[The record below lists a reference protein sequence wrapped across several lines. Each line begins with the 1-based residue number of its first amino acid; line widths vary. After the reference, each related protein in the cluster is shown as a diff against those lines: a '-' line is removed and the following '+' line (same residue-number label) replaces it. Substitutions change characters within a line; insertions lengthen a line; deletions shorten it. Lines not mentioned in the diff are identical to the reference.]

1 MKPKSLI
8 AIAGLLAILLSPG
21 IGAYA
26 QTANAQTA
34 NNQSTSQTALKAT
47 PPKAIPV
54 FSTVN
59 LGRQGFYYAGGQYVT
74 AGAALGDR
82 ANEKVMRGAMYV
94 DVWVPKE
101 IRQPYPIVFFHGNG
115 QTATDWMQTPDGRPG
130 WAYYLLAQGY
140 VLYMVDYPTRGR
152 SAYVPGHDGNIGIR
166 TADQLEEIWTNVKER
181 SDYYLKD
188 NHTQWPGT
196 GKMGD
201 PVFDTFVKSQVQ
213 FAQAATAQAGV
224 AARELLDTIG
234 SPVIIFAHSQG
245 GGVAYGVAEARPNQV
260 KGMIIVEPG
269 GSVRSPNFKYDP
281 PITNVNQFSTYE
293 APPERPGEEPCI
305 MQRDPVRKLVNWGN
319 IPILNISGNG
329 GYHRAGDACGP
340 KWMNQAGAKVE
351 FVRLEDVGM
360 NGNGHQM
367 MFELNSEQIIAFID
381 DWLRKNTLQGAPNPS
396 RAMPPAAIPTFSTE
410 HLGAKAFYY
419 SGGEYVEAQ
428 AAFHGNR
435 AGEKIMR
442 GAMYMDVWVPKV
454 IRQPYPIVFFHGNG
468 QTGVDWQQTP
478 DGRAGWAYY
487 LLSQGYVLYM
497 VDYPARGRSA
507 YVPGYDGNVGIR
519 TADQLE
525 EIWTNVAARGNFPLK
540 NNHTQW
546 PGAGKVGDPVF
557 DTFNKTQVHFAGA
570 STELARHAAVALLD
584 TIGTPVILLT
594 HSQGGGVG
602 WDVAERRPSLV
613 KSIVTV
619 EPGGPQI
626 GGVNTATVE
635 PGPRNANS
643 WGLTTN
649 PFRYDPPITSP
660 SQLNVR
666 LEEKSDRPGEVR
678 CWLQT
683 DPVRKLA
690 NFQNIRVLSISGNGT
705 YHRVYDPCI
714 PKWLNQAGV
723 RTDFVR
729 LEDAGMSGNGHM
741 MMLEKNSDQIIRV
754 VDDWI
759 KKNVPPPAAPAST
772 ERTAAQ

>member
-1 MKPKSLI
+1 MKPKTWI
-8 AIAGLLAILLSPG
+8 VMAGLLAVLM
-21 IGAYA
+21 GADFVSYA
-26 QTANAQTA
+26 QDAQAQNA
-34 NNQSTSQTALKAT
+34 NNQSSSQLALKAT
-47 PPKAIPV
+47 PPKAIPI

-59 LGRQGFYYAGGQYVT
+59 LGRQGFYYAGGEYVESKAPNQ
-74 AGAALGDR
+74 AGQ
-82 ANEKVMRGAMYV
+82 KIMRGAMYV
-94 DVWVPKE
+94 DVWVPTE
-101 IRQPYPIVFFHGNG
+101 IRQPYPVVFFHGNG

-166 TADQLEEIWTNVKER
+166 SAEQLEEIWTNVKER

-196 GKMGD
+196 GKIGD

-213 FAQAATAQAGV
+213 FAQTATAQAGL
-224 AARELLDTIG
+224 AALKLLDTIG

-260 KGMIIVEPG
+260 KGMIIAEPG

-293 APPERPGEEPCI
+293 APPDRPGEESCI
-305 MQRDPVRKLVNWGN
+305 MQKDPVRKLVNWGN

-340 KWMNQAGAKVE
+340 KWMNQAGAKVD

-367 MFELNSEQIIAFID
+367 MFELNSDQIIAFVD
-381 DWLRKNTLQGAPNPS
+381 NWLRKNTLAGAPAPS

-410 HLGAKAFYY
+410 NLASKAFYY
-419 SGGEYVEAQ
+419 SGGQYVEAN
-428 AAFHGNR
+428 AAMGNL
-435 AGEKIMR
+435 AGNKVMR
-442 GAMYMDVWVPKV
+442 GAMYMDVWVPKQ
-454 IRQPYPIVFFHGNG
+454 IRQPYPIVLFHGNG

-478 DGRAGWAYY
+478 DGRPGWAYY
-487 LLSQGYVLYM
+487 LISQGYVVYM

-507 YVPGYDGNVGIR
+507 YVPGWDGDIGIR

-525 EIWTNVAARGNFPLK
+525 QIWTNVAARGDFPLK
-540 NNHTQW
+540 ANHTQW
-546 PGAGKVGDPVF
+546 PGAGKVGDPIF
-557 DTFNKTQVHFAGA
+557 DTFNKSQVHFADS
-570 STELARHAAVALLD
+570 STDLARDAAVALLD
-584 TIGTPVILLT
+584 TLNTPVILLT

-602 WDVAERRPSLV
+602 WDVAERRPKLV
-613 KSIVTV
+613 RGIVTV

-626 GGVNTATVE
+626 GGADTAKVL
-635 PGPRNANS
+635 PGERNPNS
-643 WGLTTN
+643 WGLTTS
-649 PFRYDPPITSP
+649 PFRFDPPITSP
-660 SQLNVR
+660 SELNVR
-666 LEEKSDRPGEVR
+666 LEEKSERPDEVR
-678 CWLQT
+678 CWMQVE
-683 DPVRKLA
+683 PARKLV
-690 NFQNIRVLSISGNGT
+690 NFKDIRVLSISGNGT

-723 RTDFVR
+723 KTDFVR
-729 LEDAGMSGNGHM
+729 LEEAGMRGNGHM
-741 MMLEKNSDQIIRV
+741 MMLEKNSDDIIKF
-754 VDDWI
+754 VDGWM
-759 KKNVPPPAAPAST
+759 KKNLTQSPAAAPAAT
-772 ERTAAQ
+772 QRTSAQ

>member
-1 MKPKSLI
+1 
-8 AIAGLLAILLSPG
+8 
-21 IGAYA
+21 
-26 QTANAQTA
+26 
-34 NNQSTSQTALKAT
+34 
-47 PPKAIPV
+47 
-54 FSTVN
+54 
-59 LGRQGFYYAGGQYVT
+59 
-74 AGAALGDR
+74 
-82 ANEKVMRGAMYV
+82 
-94 DVWVPKE
+94 
-101 IRQPYPIVFFHGNG
+101 
-115 QTATDWMQTPDGRPG
+115 
-130 WAYYLLAQGY
+130 
-140 VLYMVDYPTRGR
+140 
-152 SAYVPGHDGNIGIR
+152 
-166 TADQLEEIWTNVKER
+166 
-181 SDYYLKD
+181 
-188 NHTQWPGT
+188 
-196 GKMGD
+196 
-201 PVFDTFVKSQVQ
+201 
-213 FAQAATAQAGV
+213 
-224 AARELLDTIG
+224 
-234 SPVIIFAHSQG
+234 
-245 GGVAYGVAEARPNQV
+245 VAYNVAEARPNQV
-260 KGMIIVEPG
+260 KGMIIAEPG

-281 PITNVNQFSTYE
+281 PITNVNQFRTYE

-741 MMLEKNSDQIIRV
+741 MMLEKNSDQIIRF